1 MRKIKVAAIQPLMT
15 YTRPRSASIEDKLA
29 YIHDQTKT
37 TLELLEQAGQA
48 AADIV
53 TTCEDVA
60 HVSNFGVD
68 IDSDIFES
76 LVDISAPIVEEELR
90 KIAQKYNMYIVGA
103 YITKREGKIYNIAS
117 IFDRRGNII
126 GEYRKTH
133 LPVGE
138 TWQTIPGENLD
149 VFALDF
155 GTPAEG
161 NTPSAQSA
169 SQGFRCSIGI
179 SICYD
184 MSFPEMIRA
193 MALKGA
199 EIIFHPTYGY
209 SVYESIGEAIL
220 RTRAFDSGVYIVTS
234 KSAMHNGPG
243 KSRVISAWGHVMVD
257 AGYAANVIV
266 VQEIDLDAKQQQPQW
281 FFNGAL
287 TAEPEAS
294 LRLRKE
300 RRPEL
305 YGELTNTNIERV
317 RVPSEDEK
325 LRLLNDIRQ
334 GKIRW
339 N

>member
-1 MRKIKVAAIQPLMT
+1 MRKVKVAAIQPLMPHI
-15 YTRPRSASIEDKLA
+15 RPGEDKIA
-29 YIHDQTKT
+29 YIHGQMKT

-48 AADIV
+48 GVDIV
-53 TTCEDVA
+53 TSCEDIA

-68 IDSDIFES
+68 IDSDLFES
-76 LVDISAPIVEEELR
+76 LVDLSAPIVEEELS
-90 KIAQKYNMYIVGA
+90 KIAKKYNMYIVGA
-103 YITKREGKIYNIAS
+103 YITKREGKIYNLAS
-117 IFDRRGNII
+117 IFDRQGNII

-138 TWQTIPGENLD
+138 TWQTTPGESLD
-149 VFALDF
+149 VFELDF
-155 GTPAEG
+155 GK
-161 NTPSAQSA
+161 
-169 SQGFRCSIGI
+169 IGI

-184 MSFPEMIRA
+184 MSFPELTHV

-199 EIIFHPTYGY
+199 EIIFHPTFGY

-220 RTRAFDSGVYIVTS
+220 RTRAFDSGLYIVTS
-234 KSAMHNGPG
+234 KSAIHNGPG
-243 KSRVISAWGHVMVD
+243 KSSVISAFGHVMVD
-257 AGYAANVIV
+257 AGYATNVIV
-266 VQEIDLDAKQQQPQW
+266 TQEIDLDEKQQQPPW

-305 YGELTNTNIERV
+305 YGELCNTDIERV
-317 RVPSEDEK
+317 RIPSEEEK
-325 LRLLNDIRQ
+325 QRLLSDIRQ